1 MGVPGAETTVNLPVA
16 LFIARTTWSL
26 QIRLPI
32 TCDKNN
38 EELVIVP
45 GLYPSEIDQLFEAL
59 AAITLV
65 GVGDGIREDLDQWKE
80 VVQALWKNAPSLET
94 SLASLVNLEW
104 ISRLAGI
111 NTTLHS
117 PLRQQLWLTLGVILA
132 NGSLSGLGGGS
143 SWVLPFS
150 QLPPDLQLHVW
161 AETQQVCLTAWV
173 LIVAWIAHLFP
184 DAALVRQLTVLT
196 PGALL
201 KWFFDHIVVEL
212 LSHCSQLPPRRVDFS
227 LSRRMALVR
236 LGIPPEPRY
245 DVLRLCPDWPAVSG
259 GGARF
264 LHSVRAFLL
273 YNLAVWHS
281 LDPVIWPAG
290 DAATVKLMLF
300 ERDLDVNLRHP
311 STPVEQ
317 SKLVA
322 HISVLNILKAFP
334 KNITPERLK
343 KYIAKPGRTGKLAL
357 LLEYARLNPQQ
368 GLALLLRLEQDYE
381 LRSSVFGLG
390 QFMMPMI
397 RLRRLLGA
405 LNAMPVRPEG
415 WTDPISESIWV
426 EKGKAAW
433 LIAEKA
439 RKRAARLERRR
450 AKKLMMK
457 EIRDNEI
464 YGIGIVINKKVEGM
478 KTVGT
483 KNGLVAIG
491 TETTG
496 TDRFRAKRS
505 KKISIVPV
513 GKKTVQSVPTKVVD
527 GTKSPRHNIGETVST
542 KNDGTTIIAI
552 KTGGKGDVDT
562 GSRETG
568 TGSTNVTGTQACKK
582 TFGTVTTK
590 TGVVSTAAAGTETFG
605 AVAISSLAAVGTGT
619 VGSQV
624 GGTQAV
630 GSQASCKQAVGTIT
644 YGTQAVG
651 TQSRGTQAFDTQAT
665 GTQATGTQ
673 ATGTQAT
680 GTQVVG
686 PQVLGLQAI
695 GTQATGTQ
703 ATGTQAGG
711 PQVGGTHGVGL
722 QAIGTQAVSTHG
734 SRPQASSV
742 QAASTKTSGSGAGET
757 GIAAT
762 GALGTAAV
770 GTAAVGTAA
779 VGTAAV
785 GTAAVGTVHVD
796 SGAIGVSAVPMMR
809 RLLSKSTNHE
819 SLGPPRKKIKLN
831 LKGSSVAARPTTV
844 SENASLNP
852 SSEAQ
857 YLGCDAQV
865 SADPLAFQ
873 WTIE

>member
-1 MGVPGAETTVNLPVA
+1 VNLPVA
-16 LFIARTTWSL
+16 LFIAGTAWSL

-32 TCDKNN
+32 IYGKNN
-38 EELVIVP
+38 DELVIVP
-45 GLYPSEIDQLFEAL
+45 GLYKSELDQLFEAL
-59 AAITLV
+59 SASTLV
-65 GVGDGIREDLDQWKE
+65 GVGEGIREDIDQWKE
-80 VVQALWKNAPSLET
+80 VVQTLWQSAAPSLET

-150 QLPPDLQLHVW
+150 QLEPDLQLHVW

-184 DAALVRQLTVLT
+184 DAALVPQLTVLT
-196 PGALL
+196 PGALI
-201 KWFFDHIVVEL
+201 KWFFDHIVIKL
-212 LSHCSQLPPRRVDFS
+212 LSHCAQLPPRRVDFS

-245 DVLRLCPDWPAVSG
+245 DVLRLCPDWPAVTG

-273 YNLAVWHS
+273 YNLAVWHT

-334 KNITPERLK
+334 QNITPERLK

-357 LLEYARLNPQQ
+357 LLEYTRLNPQQ

-381 LRSSVFGLG
+381 LRSSIFGKG

-405 LNAMPVRPEG
+405 LNAMPLRPEG

-483 KNGLVAIG
+483 KNGLEAMG

-505 KKISIVPV
+505 KKISMVPV
-513 GKKTVQSVPTKVVD
+513 GKKTVQTVPTTVVD
-527 GTKSPRHNIGETVST
+527 GSKTPRNQIGETVST
-542 KNDGTTIIAI
+542 KNDCIMTVAI

-562 GSRETG
+562 GSMGTG
-568 TGSTNVTGTQACKK
+568 TGSPQVTGTQAIFPETSKN
-582 TFGTVTTK
+582 TFGTVTTG
-590 TGVVSTAAAGTETFG
+590 TGVASTAAIGTETFG
-605 AVAISSLAAVGTGT
+605 AVAISSLTAVGTQVVGALAIGT
-619 VGSQV
+619 HAVDA
-624 GGTQAV
+624 QAV
-630 GSQASCKQAVGTIT
+630 GKQAVGTI
-644 YGTQAVG
+644 ASG
-651 TQSRGTQAFDTQAT
+651 TQSAST
-665 GTQATGTQ
+665 
-673 ATGTQAT
+673 
-680 GTQVVG
+680 
-686 PQVLGLQAI
+686 
-695 GTQATGTQ
+695 
-703 ATGTQAGG
+703 
-711 PQVGGTHGVGL
+711 
-722 QAIGTQAVSTHG
+722 QAIGTQAVVSQVGGTQSVGIQAVGTQGVSTHG
-734 SRPQASSV
+734 SSPQASSV
-742 QAASTKTSGSGAGET
+742 QAASTKTSGSGAGDT
-757 GIAAT
+757 GIAGTVDLGTTSIGSA
-762 GALGTAAV
+762 AVGTAAV

-785 GTAAVGTVHVD
+785 GTAAVGTAAVGTAAVD
-796 SGAIGVSAVPMMR
+796 SGLFAAGAIGSSAVPMMR

-819 SLGPPRKKIKLN
+819 NLGPPRKKIKLN
-831 LKGSSVAARPTTV
+831 LKGSSVAAKPTV

-852 SSEAQ
+852 SSAAQ
-857 YLGCDAQV
+857 YLGCNTQV

-873 WTIE
+873 WTME

>member
-1 MGVPGAETTVNLPVA
+1 MPGAETTVNLPVA
-16 LFIARTTWSL
+16 LFIAGTTWSL

-38 EELVIVP
+38 EELFIVP
-45 GLYPSEIDQLFEAL
+45 GQYQSELDQLFQAL

-65 GVGDGIREDLDQWKE
+65 GVGEGIREDIDQWKE
-80 VVQALWKNAPSLET
+80 VVQTLWKNAPSLET

-150 QLPPDLQLHVW
+150 QLPLDFQLHVW

-196 PGALL
+196 PGALI
-201 KWFFDHIVVEL
+201 KWFFDHIVIKL

-245 DVLRLCPDWPAVSG
+245 DVLRLCPDWPAVSA

-273 YNLAVWHS
+273 YNLAVWHA

-290 DAATVKLMLF
+290 DAATIKLMLF

-334 KNITPERLK
+334 QNITPERLK

-357 LLEYARLNPQQ
+357 LLEYTRLNPQQ

-381 LRSSVFGLG
+381 LRSSIFGLG

-405 LNAMPVRPEG
+405 LNAMPLRPDG

-433 LIAEKA
+433 QIAEKA
-439 RKRAARLERRR
+439 RKRAALLEKRR

-483 KNGLVAIG
+483 KNGFEAMG

-496 TDRFRAKRS
+496 TDRFRAKS
-505 KKISIVPV
+505 IKKISMVPT
-513 GKKTVQSVPTKVVD
+513 GKKTVHTVPSTVVD
-527 GTKSPRHNIGETVST
+527 GTKATRNQIDETVST
-542 KNDGTTIIAI
+542 KSDGTMTIAI
-552 KTGGKGDVDT
+552 KTGGKGGVDT
-562 GSRETG
+562 GSMGTG
-568 TGSTNVTGTQACKK
+568 TGSIQVTGTQAIFPETSTK

-590 TGVVSTAAAGTETFG
+590 TGVVSTAVIGTNTLG
-605 AVAISSLAAVGTGT
+605 AVATSSLGVGGIGT
-619 VGSQV
+619 VGSQAV
-624 GGTQAV
+624 GAQAIGTHAFDAQAV
-630 GSQASCKQAVGTIT
+630 DS
-644 YGTQAVG
+644 QAVG
-651 TQSRGTQAFDTQAT
+651 TQSIGTYAAGTKAVSTKAVSTDAASTQAT
-665 GTQATGTQ
+665 GTQA
-673 ATGTQAT
+673 
-680 GTQVVG
+680 VG
-686 PQVLGLQAI
+686 PQVVGTLGVCL
-695 GTQATGTQ
+695 
-703 ATGTQAGG
+703 
-711 PQVGGTHGVGL
+711 
-722 QAIGTQAVSTHG
+722 QAVSTHVV
-734 SRPQASSV
+734 STQAPSV
-742 QAASTKTSGSGAGET
+742 QGVNTKTSGSGAGDT
-757 GIAAT
+757 WIAGT
-762 GALGTAAV
+762 GALGTAAVGTAAVGTSAV

-785 GTAAVGTVHVD
+785 G
-796 SGAIGVSAVPMMR
+796 SGAIGSSVVPMMR

-831 LKGSSVAARPTTV
+831 LKGSSMAAKPTV

-852 SSEAQ
+852 SSAAGLPMDYGIGITSLSELFIAHQ
-857 YLGCDAQV
+857 RR
-865 SADPLAFQ
+865 
-873 WTIE
+873 